1 MACLPALESPGRSRP
16 HRPAFVM
23 TLAHSRHQYL
33 EFVWD
38 QSSATWLGSHRR
50 AFEWFDGVPER
61 VIIDR
66 RAANQQRCV
75 PK

>member
-1 MACLPALESPGRSRP
+1 MACLPALESLGRSRP